1 MKIRIAVLAG
11 VLLLAMGQAQAGEA
25 DASVGKKLAAQE
37 LKYEVDEDGDYKLLF
52 GLDDDRSQVVW
63 VRSPV
68 ETLGGMRI
76 REVLSIGGKLGK
88 PKGAEETGTQAALVK
103 DAMLKSSAQKLGGWV
118 LKASDDDRVF
128 YYVAQIPADLNAED
142 LETVARVVA
151 QNGDEFEKLFESMT
165 DADEK
170 DTY

>member
-1 MKIRIAVLAG
+1 MLAG
-11 VLLLAMGQAQAGEA
+11 VLLAMGQAQAGEA
-25 DASVGKKLAAQE
+25 DAGVGKKLAAQD

-52 GLDDDRSQVVW
+52 GLDDDRSQIVW

-76 REVLSIGGKLGK
+76 REVLAIGGKLPK
-88 PKGAEETGTQAALVK
+88 SKGADAAGMQATLTR
-103 DAMLKSSAQKLGGWV
+103 DAMLKSSDQKLGGWV
-118 LKASDDDRVF
+118 LKTSDDERVF
-128 YYVAQIPADLNAED
+128 YYVAQIPADLNAAD

-151 QNGDEFEKLFESMT
+151 QNGDEFEKVVESMT
-165 DADEK
+165 DPDEK